1 MMKTSSLLLVSAL
14 AALTLSVPAQAD
26 APMVHLVLKF
36 VKDKPTHG
44 PAVVLD
50 PASCPACVVGH
61 DPGFERDNAR
71 ETLVELHV
79 PAQRSLEL
87 AFDSQPGVRRVLLET
102 TDLPFRREGNRLL
115 VALAPL
121 HVDLIDTGEFSTHI
135 VEPGMVLRF
144 EHADP
149 ARLAG
154 DYAGKPLPKVQREA
168 ANVLEFAER
177 EAIREIGLG
186 EHVAREGL
194 GVIEIMGFDTN
205 EPHGHKDS
213 PPHMHMHLRWPF
225 NIGTQI
231 GHYYLSADGLLQHNE
246 VGVTGYHLPG
256 RNFGAGQPFTT
267 IDNRGRAAYTQT
279 ITPEG
284 WLKLS
289 TDLPNG
295 TCLIRPVAQGFAS
308 GASVACDGH
317 APQTIQVS
325 DDLNHGVLKVT
336 TGTVIETFRYDRDNG
351 LLLSPTEAPRMP
363 DGTIFPTSRTEFPL
377 AHAATSSVLTTSSD

>member
-1 MMKTSSLLLVSAL
+1 MMKRSLLLAGTL
-14 AALTLSVPAQAD
+14 AALTTAAPAQAEG
-26 APMVHLVLKF
+26 PMVHLVLKF
-36 VKDKPTHG
+36 VKDKPTNG

-71 ETLVELHV
+71 ETLVELRV
-79 PAQRSLEL
+79 PAMRSLEL
-87 AFDSQPGVRRVLLET
+87 AFSSQPGVRRVLLET
-102 TDLPFRREGNRLL
+102 TDLPFRREGNRLA

-121 HVDLIDTGEFSTHI
+121 HGDMVDTGEFSTHI

-177 EAIREIGLG
+177 EAIRETGLG
-186 EHVAREGL
+186 DYVAREGL

-231 GHYYLSADGLLQHNE
+231 GHYYLSPEGLLQHNQA
-246 VGVTGYHLPG
+246 GATGFHLPAHDYAPG
-256 RNFGAGQPFTT
+256 EPFTT
-267 IDNRGRAAYTQT
+267 IDNRGRPAYTQT

-284 WLKLS
+284 WLKL
-289 TDLPNG
+289 TTPLPGGN
-295 TCLIRPVAQGFAS
+295 CLIRPVGQGFAS
-308 GASVACDGH
+308 GASVTCDGH
-317 APQTIQVS
+317 APQTVQVS
-325 DDLNHGVLKVT
+325 DDLEHGVLRVT

-363 DGTIFPTSRTEFPL
+363 DGTIVPISRTEFPL
-377 AHAATSSVLTTSSD
+377 AHAAATPFAAPGSD